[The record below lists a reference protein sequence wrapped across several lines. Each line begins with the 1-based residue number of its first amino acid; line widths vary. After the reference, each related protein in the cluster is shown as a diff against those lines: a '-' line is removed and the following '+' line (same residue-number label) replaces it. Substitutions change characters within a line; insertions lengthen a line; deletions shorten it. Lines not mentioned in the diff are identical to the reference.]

1 MNLSPA
7 ALLDRVTGGRGN
19 LAIRYTT
26 VSLIG
31 VTITQVQLLLYVGIL
46 DQDPTWSN
54 VIAVS
59 LCSIPVFLLNKH
71 WVWNA
76 DGKLSLRR
84 EILPF
89 WVFTLAGLGLSTA
102 LVAWVETFSDS
113 TLLVMAANIG
123 GFGHPVGGQ
132 VPLPRPDH
140 VRSLGEGR
148 GPLAGGPAR
157 LRLRRIASPS
167 MSTLLPLDP
176 DELLSTTRSVRKR
189 LDLSRP
195 VAPELLRECIEVAT
209 QAPTGGNNQGWHFV
223 VVTDQAKRT
232 QLAEWY
238 APAFAAMYGNPDAV
252 VGNLPQDDPDYVA
265 TTKKVIGSAQYL
277 ADHLA
282 EVPVHVIPCIEG
294 RTDNLPVAWQA
305 AIWGSLLPAVWSF
318 MLAAR
323 ARGLGTCWTTLHLTE
338 EKAAAELLGIPDHVM
353 QGALIPVAHTLGGTD
368 FKPGARRDLDRII
381 HTDGW

>member
-1 MNLSPA
+1 
-7 ALLDRVTGGRGN
+7 
-19 LAIRYTT
+19 
-26 VSLIG
+26 
-31 VTITQVQLLLYVGIL
+31 
-46 DQDPTWSN
+46 
-54 VIAVS
+54 
-59 LCSIPVFLLNKH
+59 
-71 WVWNA
+71 
-76 DGKLSLRR
+76 
-84 EILPF
+84 
-89 WVFTLAGLGLSTA
+89 
-102 LVAWVETFSDS
+102 
-113 TLLVMAANIG
+113 
-123 GFGHPVGGQ
+123 
-132 VPLPRPDH
+132 
-140 VRSLGEGR
+140 
-148 GPLAGGPAR
+148 
-157 LRLRRIASPS
+157 

-195 VAPELLRECIEVAT
+195 VDPALLRECIEVAT

-223 VVTDQAKRT
+223 VVTDPEKR
-232 QLAEWY
+232 QKLADWY
-238 APAFAAMYGNPDAV
+238 APAFAAMYGNPDAI
-252 VGNLPQDDPDYVA
+252 VGNLPQDDPDYVT

-381 HTDGW
+381 HTDTW